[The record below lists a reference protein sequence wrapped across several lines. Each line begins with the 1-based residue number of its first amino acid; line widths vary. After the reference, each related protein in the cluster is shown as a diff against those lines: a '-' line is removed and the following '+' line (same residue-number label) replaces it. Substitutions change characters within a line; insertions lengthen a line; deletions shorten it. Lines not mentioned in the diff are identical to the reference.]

1 VAEPCTP
8 STAWEAVV
16 EADTRFVEALTS
28 LSNRDLEATL
38 RWALTDLSSRP
49 VALRILSIADSSL
62 TLSVLPALEPL
73 LVVSHSLLTQC
84 RGLVLR
90 LARQERLDFLARLTE
105 RVVGDPGS
113 DDEAYRR
120 LAELLRE
127 AGAESSLAVLL
138 ASAAVSDDAEVRE
151 VADDFSGSTS
161 G

>member
-1 VAEPCTP
+1 VP
-8 STAWEAVV
+8 W
-16 EADTRFVEALTS
+16 
-28 LSNRDLEATL
+28 
-38 RWALTDLSSRP
+38 
-49 VALRILSIADSSL
+49 
-62 TLSVLPALEPL
+62 
-73 LVVSHSLLTQC
+73 
-84 RGLVLR
+84 LVLR
-90 LARQERLDFLARLTE
+90 LPRQERLDFLARLTQ

-113 DDEAYRR
+113 DEEAYRR